1 MNRIIYAIA
10 RVINLLSLV
19 CIGAYTAVA
28 IEYGLDTT
36 ITVGIVFSAILTAL
50 TFYVERKAIEQ

>member
-1 MNRIIYAIA
+1 MMKF
-10 RVINLLSLV
+10 VSKLTKGINIFSLV

-36 ITVGIVFSAILTAL
+36 IAAGIVFSTILAILT
-50 TFYVERKAIEQ
+50 FFIERKAIEK